1 MEDPW
6 ASGTSWGETPKP
18 TILPQSPTLPKHT
31 SSIAD
36 PWGAPTASP
45 ESNASDEHEARWNNR
60 SKPDQDSARKASTAT
75 PGWGGGWD
83 EQPEAGPSRSPIRR
97 PADSPEWLASEPRSE
112 ETENAR
118 ISPSNIDL
126 EEPVALPTTSPL
138 DESST
143 LSTGFAYTAPSPPIP
158 IAESVDI
165 NPPSLPTSPTF
176 GDEFGGFASFGD
188 DPWGPKK
195 QDSGWEGK
203 GFQSAALEGTE
214 EQSADGEGWGGD
226 GHHHDRSQS
235 ESPPPGTGEEWEADE
250 TAVSP
255 VKARRL
261 PGAD

>member
-18 TILPQSPTLPKHT
+18 TNLPQSPTLPKHT

-36 PWGAPTASP
+36 PWGASTAGT
-45 ESNASDEHEARWNNR
+45 ESSSSDIHEAGWDSG
-60 SKPDQDSARKASTAT
+60 SKSGQDGARISSTAT
-75 PGWGGGWD
+75 PGWGGEWD

-97 PADSPEWLASEPRSE
+97 PADSPEWLASRSRSE
-112 ETENAR
+112 ETDDAR
-118 ISPSNIDL
+118 IPAADVDL
-126 EEPVALPTTSPL
+126 EEPVALPTISAV
-138 DESST
+138 EEASG
-143 LSTGFAYTAPSPPIP
+143 LSTGFAYTAPRPPSP
-158 IAESVDI
+158 IAESLDI
-165 NPPSLPTSPTF
+165 RPPSPPTSPTF
-176 GDEFGGFASFGD
+176 GDEFGGFASVGD
-188 DPWGPKK
+188 DPWGAKK
-195 QDSGWEGK
+195 QDSGWGGE